1 MVHYIGLSQNN
12 TAPIKANNQASPITA
27 LPNTDEMEL
36 SVKFGGQNHQII
48 LNSPLATIAD
58 LQVAIE
64 QECNVM
70 TRQQKI
76 IVKGKVITGL
86 KPNHSLSSLNISTG
100 SKLMLLS
107 ASTTQQ
113 QQSQGQ
119 AALNTRHEFIQQ
131 AAKQR
136 KIEDN
141 AMSKQ
146 PQHHKHSESIVPTNI
161 ARWAKTGICSLRDLN
176 LTSLPPQ
183 LFSPQSNTSTATT
196 IPSYRVMDCS
206 GNRLISLPFAMTS
219 LSALQ
224 KLRLT
229 GNALGTR
236 EEEEENEGQASSS
249 SSSSPHNQ
257 LSFWNILTQLTSLVV
272 LCLDNQHPPLASIQP
287 SISNLMQLTHLSLS
301 NNRIQQLPA
310 EIGQLTSLKVL
321 NIAGNKK
328 ISRIPPEIGQCRN
341 MEEINMS
348 DNCITNIPVEMA
360 LLGRLRE
367 LVLDSNRIA
376 TVPSEVLQ
384 QCTSLQTLLLHDNVI
399 TAEKLRTTLGYYEG
413 YEGRRKAKEDKKVG
427 MKVLLNKGGFDEGV
441 DVDDWEHF
449 KQ

>member
-12 TAPIKANNQASPITA
+12 TAPTKANNQASPITA

-58 LQVAIE
+58 LQAAIE

-86 KPNHSLSSLNISTG
+86 KPIHSLSSLNISTG

-107 ASTTQQ
+107 SSTTQQ

-119 AALNTRHEFIQQ
+119 AALNTRRELIKQ

-141 AMSKQ
+141 VVSKQ
-146 PQHHKHSESIVPTNI
+146 RQHDTHSESMLSTNI
-161 ARWAKTGICSLRDLN
+161 ARWAKTGICSLRNLN

-183 LFSPQSNTSTATT
+183 LFSPQSNSSTSTTV
-196 IPSYRVMDCS
+196 PSYRVMDCS

-219 LSALQ
+219 LTALQ

-229 GNALGTR
+229 GNALGTH
-236 EEEEENEGQASSS
+236 EGEEENEEEASS

-287 SISNLMQLTHLSLS
+287 SISNLGQLSHLSLS

-310 EIGQLTSLKVL
+310 EIGQLTALRVL

-328 ISRIPPEIGQCRN
+328 ISHIPPEIGQCRN

-348 DNCITNIPVEMA
+348 DNCIKNIPVEMA

-384 QCTSLQTLLLHDNVI
+384 QCTSLQNLLLHDNVI

-441 DVDDWEHF
+441 DIDDWEHF
-449 KQ
+449 KQQ